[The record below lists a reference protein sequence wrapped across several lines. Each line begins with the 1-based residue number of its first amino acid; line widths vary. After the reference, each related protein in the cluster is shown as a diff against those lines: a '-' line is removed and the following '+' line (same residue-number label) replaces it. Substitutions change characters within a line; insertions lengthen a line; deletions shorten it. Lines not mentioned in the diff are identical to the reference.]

1 MMASAADASTSS
13 SGEIYN
19 NTRYQHS
26 NNGEGRVIVGTTSN
40 ELNNSS
46 GFRYKKKIKNLHFC
60 IPY

>member
-46 GFRYKKKIKNLHFC
+46 GFRYKKKN
-60 IPY
+60 